1 MSLWDSILL
10 GIVQG
15 ATEFLPVS
23 SSGHLV
29 IAQALLDI
37 HVPGVVFEIAVH
49 VATLFSVL
57 LVYRGRVSSLVIGAV
72 KRDGS
77 AWHYIALLAVAT
89 APAAVLG
96 LLAEDRIEALFE
108 SPSVPG
114 FALLVTGAFLWS
126 ARGRIERATAER
138 PGIVAAF
145 LIGVAQAVALVPGIS
160 RSGSTVVAALWLGV
174 EAREAAAFS
183 FLMAVPAIAGAAVL
197 KLGEL
202 EAASGPSAAV
212 LIVGGVV
219 AGITGI
225 VAIRTFVRMLE
236 RRSFH
241 HFAPYCWA
249 VGSLY
254 LAYLALR

>member
-57 LVYRGRVSSLVIGAV
+57 LVYRARVGSLVVGAV
-72 KRDGS
+72 RRDGN
-77 AWHYIALLAVAT
+77 AWHYIALLVVAT
-89 APAAVLG
+89 LPAAFLG
-96 LLAEDRIEALFE
+96 LLAEAQIEALFE
-108 SPSVPG
+108 SPWVPG
-114 FALLVTGAFLWS
+114 FALLVTGVFLWS
-126 ARGRIERATAER
+126 ARGRIGLATAER
-138 PGIVAAF
+138 PGFLAAF
-145 LIGVAQAVALVPGIS
+145 LIGVAQAIALVPGIS

-197 KLGEL
+197 KLGDL

-212 LIVGGVV
+212 LVVGGVV
-219 AGITGI
+219 AGVTGI

-241 HFAPYCWA
+241 HFAPYCWT
-249 VGSLY
+249 VGALY
-254 LAYLALR
+254 LVYLSLR